1 METAA
6 DAFVVG
12 FVSVGVGVEDKEL
25 GMEDEPPERVVL
37 GLPCGMTGGGGAG
50 VGGLTEVAGFDD
62 GVEETQEGFV
72 EGGLGEVTDAS
83 PGFGRTRLDGA
94 VDEL

>member
-1 METAA
+1 METAS

-12 FVSVGVGVEDKEL
+12 FVSVGVRVENKEF

-37 GLPCGMTGGGGAG
+37 GLPCGVAGGGRAG
-50 VGGLTEVAGFDD
+50 VGGFAEVARFDD
-62 GVEETQEGFV
+62 GVEEAKEGFV
-72 EGGLGEVTDAS
+72 EGGLGKVTDAS
-83 PGFGRTRLDGA
+83 SGFGGTGLDVA